1 MFHDQNEMRMLL
13 FEILDVVGVILL
25 VVSVGWQVFFTETL
39 ESMTRSLEWLR
50 LQEKMDQLHY
60 RQGQLQKEM
69 EYRLHGLQTSSP
81 VRADPLP
88 SEWNPSPYEERLD
101 HVERQYRLLWL
112 VKVGMF
118 LLGSLLLMAAWI
130 VEYGY
135 HQSAFNQ
142 T

>member
-1 MFHDQNEMRMLL
+1 MPL
-13 FEILDVVGVILL
+13 FEILNAIGTILL
-25 VVSVGWQVFFTETL
+25 LVSVGWQVFFTETL

-50 LQEKMDQLHY
+50 LHEKMDQLHY

-69 EYRLHGLQTSSP
+69 EYRLHGLDTSSA
-81 VRADPLP
+81 VQVEPLP
-88 SEWNPSPYEERLD
+88 SEWHPSPYEERLD
-101 HVERQYRLLWL
+101 QAERQYRLLWL

-118 LLGSLLLMAAWI
+118 LLGSLLLIAGWI

-135 HQSAFNQ
+135 RQSAFIQ

>member
-1 MFHDQNEMRMLL
+1 MPL
-13 FEILDVVGVILL
+13 FEILDAVGAILL
-25 VVSVGWQVFFTETL
+25 LVSVGWQVFFTETL

-50 LQEKMDQLHY
+50 LNEKMDQLHY

-69 EYRLHGLQTSSP
+69 EYRLHGLETTPP
-81 VRADPLP
+81 VRIEALP
-88 SEWNPSPYEERLD
+88 SRWNSSLHEESLD
-101 HVERQYRLLWL
+101 QVERQYRLLWR

-118 LLGSLLLMAAWI
+118 LLGSLVLIVAWI

-135 HQSAFNQ
+135 SQSAFIQ

>member
-1 MFHDQNEMRMLL
+1 MTMPL
-13 FEILDVVGVILL
+13 FDILNAVGAILL
-25 VVSVGWQVFFTETL
+25 LVSVGWQIFFTETL

-50 LQEKMDQLHY
+50 LNEKMEQLHY

-69 EYRLHGLQTSSP
+69 EYRLHGLETTSAAQAEPLSP
-81 VRADPLP
+81 
-88 SEWNPSPYEERLD
+88 EWNPSPHEESLD
-101 HVERQYRLLWL
+101 QVERQYRLLWR

-118 LLGSLLLMAAWI
+118 LLGSVLLIVAWI

-135 HQSAFNQ
+135 RQSAFIQ

>member
-1 MFHDQNEMRMLL
+1 MFHDRNEMGMPP
-13 FEILDVVGVILL
+13 FEVLCAAGAILL
-25 VVSVGWQVFFTETL
+25 PVSDGWRVFFTETF

-50 LQEKMDQLHY
+50 LHENMDQLHY
-60 RQGQLQKEM
+60 RQRQLQKDIED
-69 EYRLHGLQTSSP
+69 RLHGLETSSA
-81 VRADPLP
+81 VQVEPLP
-88 SEWNPSPYEERLD
+88 SEWNPSPHEESLE

-118 LLGSLLLMAAWI
+118 LLGSLLLIAAWI

-135 HQSAFNQ
+135 HQSGFIQ

>member
-1 MFHDQNEMRMLL
+1 MPL
-13 FEILDVVGVILL
+13 FEILDAVGAVVLL
-25 VVSVGWQVFFTETL
+25 VSVGWQIFFTETL
-39 ESMTRSLEWLR
+39 ESMTTSLEWLR
-50 LQEKMDQLHY
+50 LHEKMDQLHY

-69 EYRLHGLQTSSP
+69 EYRLRGLETASMAQAES
-81 VRADPLP
+81 LP

-118 LLGSLLLMAAWI
+118 VLGSLLLMAAWI

-135 HQSAFNQ
+135 HQSAFIQ